1 MNRLML
7 LAFCLS
13 SSMAYA
19 QVRIP
24 DGNVVIRAP
33 VGESEMVI
41 TTTSR
46 LAGAI
51 HSLTWNGKEFIDSFD
66 HGRQLQ
72 SASNFDAGTPI
83 KGETF
88 NPTEAGSRD
97 DGAGPQSTSRLLHMV
112 ATSNSSSDNITDGV
126 LACPGSRFSRQSREK
141 QNAFVQSSTDKAS
154 NDWRPRSA

>member
-1 MNRLML
+1 
-7 LAFCLS
+7 
-13 SSMAYA
+13 MAYA

-24 DGNVVIRAP
+24 DGDAEIRAP
-33 VGESEMVI
+33 VGESEIVI

-83 KGETF
+83 TGETF

-97 DGAGPQSTSRLLHMV
+97 DGAGPSQQ
-112 ATSNSSSDNITDGV
+112 A
-126 LACPGSRFSRQSREK
+126 ACY
-141 QNAFVQSSTDKAS
+141 T
-154 NDWRPRSA
+154 